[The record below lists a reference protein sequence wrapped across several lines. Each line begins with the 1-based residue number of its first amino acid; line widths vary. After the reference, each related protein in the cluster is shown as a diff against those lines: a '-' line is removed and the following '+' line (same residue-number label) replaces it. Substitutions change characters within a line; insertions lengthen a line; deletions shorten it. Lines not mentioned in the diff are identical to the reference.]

1 MKSSQALAAPE
12 WQPTVAAAANTND
25 ADAAGR
31 LGALQGE
38 LAAQQPVVSAAVL
51 VATAF
56 RMRDEAGLVD
66 TLRLL
71 TDAVIGLEQRR
82 ARNED

>member
-1 MKSSQALAAPE
+1 MNSSQALAASD
-12 WQPTVAAAANTND
+12 WQPTAANTND

-56 RMRDEAGLVD
+56 RMRDEAGLID

-71 TDAVIGLEQRR
+71 TQAVLGLEQRCQR
-82 ARNED
+82 GES